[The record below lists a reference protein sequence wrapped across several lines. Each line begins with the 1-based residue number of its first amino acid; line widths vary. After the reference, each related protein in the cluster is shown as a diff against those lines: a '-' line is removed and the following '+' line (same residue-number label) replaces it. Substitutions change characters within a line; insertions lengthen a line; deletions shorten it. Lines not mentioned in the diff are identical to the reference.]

1 MTLSKNPEIAK
12 RQRKLNNEAK
22 KKRDAAK
29 WKKWRSKYPDLKRLT
44 HIGQKKAKLMG
55 LPLKYGDP
63 REKDARTFNF
73 YYCKCL
79 STGPHIY
86 EQWTL
91 PKTKEKQKA
100 AKAINKKLNSDR
112 NKNFLKRYKKI
123 VGCTICGWKKSTWGL
138 HFDHINPDTKRKGV
152 AEMAFYSRETIK
164 KEMRKCRLICANCH
178 SIHTQQ
184 QADSGQY
191 SWGAG
196 K

>member
-1 MTLSKNPEIAK
+1 MTLSKNPEIAEQK
-12 RQRKLNNEAK
+12 RIRKNKARQK
-22 KKRDAAK
+22 KDAAK
-29 WKKWRSKYPDLKRLT
+29 WKEWRAKYPDLKMAMHL
-44 HIGQKKAKLMG
+44 GKKQAELMG
-55 LPLKYGDP
+55 LPLKHGDT
-63 REKDARTFNF
+63 REKDTRIFNL
-73 YYCKCL
+73 YLYRN
-79 STGPHIY
+79 SNTGPRIQEHWI
-86 EQWTL
+86 L
-91 PKTKEKQKA
+91 PTTKEKNIA
-100 AKAINKKLNSDR
+100 YKAINKKLNSDR

-138 HFDHINPDTKRKGV
+138 HFDHINPNTKTHDISKMSG
-152 AEMAFYSRETIK
+152 YSRDSIK